1 MSNEL
6 ECPNCGK
13 INPLDISNC
22 IGCNLSVS
30 VFEVIAKKKKKQP
43 IICSNCGHENS
54 SSLSVCEEYGEKIKR
69 KTKRIEEKKEKKEL
83 TRTQQLLLIIGAIFL
98 LPLVIVGFILFFI
111 INGITQI
118 SKNKMVLDDLRVESY
133 SELEKGRRER

>member
-43 IICSNCGHENS
+43 IICSNCGHENPS
-54 SSLSVCEEYGEKIKR
+54 LLSVCEECGEKIKR
-69 KTKRIEEKKEKKEL
+69 KTKRIEEKKKKRIDKN
-83 TRTQQLLLIIGAIFL
+83 TA
-98 LPLVIVGFILFFI
+98 
-111 INGITQI
+111 GIAHHWCNFTTSTSNSRFYTVFSNQWDYW
-118 SKNKMVLDDLRVESY
+118 NF
-133 SELEKGRRER
+133 

>member
-43 IICSNCGHENS
+43 IICSNCGHENP
-54 SSLSVCEEYGEKIKR
+54 SSLSVCEECGEKIMR
-69 KTKRIEEKKEKKEL
+69 KIKRIEEKKERKEL
-83 TRTQQLLLIIGAIFL
+83 TRTQQVLLIIGAILL

-118 SKNKMVLDDLRVESY
+118 SKNKMALDDLRVDAY
-133 SELEKGRRER
+133 SELEKGSRKR